1 MIRRPPRSTLFPY
14 TTLFRSPPDALQ
26 LTATATLSPAC
37 VRPYATNCCVWSG
50 SSVTVSGEETICT
63 TGLFGGVGSVARTG
77 SSHAANAAAAMAR
90 GSFMRARRCDSL
102 NVNGIAPIPPKHER
116 AASFDARSIRWR
128 PGGPREQRLALV
140 PWLCVTAFQRLCSEQ
155 RISGMAVPQQA
166 CRVCDMLEE
175 LRWQ

>member
-1 MIRRPPRSTLFPY
+1 MVSAAYRPPLVIV
-14 TTLFRSPPDALQ
+14 PPDALQ

-63 TGLFGGVGSVARTG
+63 TGLFGGVGSVTRTG

-102 NVNGIAPIPPKHER
+102 NEIGRASCRER
-116 AASFDARSIRWR
+116 AEDTL
-128 PGGPREQRLALV
+128 G
-140 PWLCVTAFQRLCSEQ
+140 
-155 RISGMAVPQQA
+155 AVGLEEMKNGRRCQQA
-166 CRVCDMLEE
+166 RDDGA
-175 LRWQ
+175 